1 MHGWVRR
8 NEHGWMKDLTVF
20 SVRAMTR
27 ISPQGTL
34 TLAEGAILKV
44 YQTEQ

>member
-1 MHGWVRR
+1 MDEGSNFFLGRG
-8 NEHGWMKDLTVF
+8 ND
-20 SVRAMTR
+20 S

-34 TLAEGAILKV
+34 AAVEGAILKV